1 MRLFVSHA
9 RDDFVSCASYFH
21 KKIELERARMTVYY
35 AQLCNTVRIL
45 EQSSGGPRS
54 APHDGL
60 SHCGIFFVVLRN
72 LGPIHHGPPFLDV

>member
-1 MRLFVSHA
+1 
-9 RDDFVSCASYFH
+9 
-21 KKIELERARMTVYY
+21 MTVYAPSCAY
-35 AQLCNTVRIL
+35 LNNLLADNSICTIMRIL

-72 LGPIHHGPPFLDV
+72 LDPIHHGPPFLDV